1 MADSRAASK
10 SVMVIVG
17 DVSADRHASYII
29 RHFKDSEASVN
40 FWGTGGDA
48 MQEAGVELLHHLK
61 DFGAAGITASIKY
74 IPTLIRIGNELID
87 QIESRKPDMVLLVDF
102 GGFNMKIAKKVRK
115 LYPELPI
122 LYFISP
128 QIWASRPWRINGLKR
143 STSKMLVI
151 FPFEEAIYREKGVPA
166 RFVGHPLNEQIP
178 KGSQLVSRQELM
190 TKVGIEESEPKET
203 LISIF
208 PGSRKQE
215 LKDHSPVLLQAM
227 EEILERRPHIRFLIS
242 MASENLK
249 EIFEN
254 SLRKSDMKERLGKEI
269 FLINPADNYAAMYHA
284 DLVWAKS
291 GTTTLEVAM
300 FAKPMLIFYRGD
312 WFSYLAVM
320 VVKTIKNIGLPNLLA
335 GKKLVPELLQLDCSA
350 KQFVRYSLDLLDV
363 PGLRKEISEELSSIR
378 NRLGKGNY
386 ITNCAEEI
394 RKILQLTPDNSA

>member
-1 MADSRAASK
+1 MTETRAASK

-29 RHFKDSEASVN
+29 RHFKDSEATVD
-40 FWGTGGDA
+40 FWGVGGDA
-48 MQEAGVELLHHLK
+48 MKEAGVELLHHLK
-61 DFGAAGITASIKY
+61 DFGASGITATIKY

-87 QIESRKPDMVLLVDF
+87 QIESRKPDLVLLVDF
-102 GGFNMKIAKKVRK
+102 GGFNMKIAKRVRQ
-115 LYPELPI
+115 LYPEIPI

-128 QIWASRPWRINGLKR
+128 QIWASRPWRINGLKQN
-143 STSKMLVI
+143 TSKMLVI

-178 KGSQLVSRQELM
+178 KESQLGSRQEFLFN
-190 TKVGIEESEPKET
+190 VGLGKSENKET
-203 LISIF
+203 LIAVF

-215 LKDHSPVLLQAM
+215 LNDHSPVLLQAM
-227 EEILERRPHIRFLIS
+227 EEILEKRPNVRFLIS

-249 EIFEN
+249 EIFEK
-254 SLRKSDMKERLGKEI
+254 SLRKSDMNERLGKEI
-269 FLINPADNYAAMYHA
+269 FLISPTDNYAAMHHA

-320 VVKTIKNIGLPNLLA
+320 VVKTIKDIGLPNLLA

-363 PGLRKEISEELSSIR
+363 PGLRKEISQELSSIR

-394 RKILQLTPDNSA
+394 RKVLQLPRDNSA